1 MKTHIDL
8 FSGIGGFALSA
19 RWVGIKTIQFVEN
32 DPFCQK
38 VLQKNFK
45 GVPIHGDIKTFSIKT
60 FADTELHGLPTSHAK
75 IKKTKSQIEKKSDG
89 VRKPARG
96 TDLPDGRPFLI
107 TGGLP
112 CQPFS
117 VAGKRKGTADDRHLW
132 KEMFRVIKEFKPT
145 WVIAENVVGIKSM
158 ELVNSDS
165 ALESETDY
173 NEDGENSFTSILDG
187 VCKDLE
193 SIGFETQSII
203 IPACA
208 IDNCPHRRDRV
219 WIIAYSAESGVR
231 LEDKKIADKEQRA
244 SEDRGESIRSE
255 DRQTGTS
262 GTESADRN
270 DGRNSTPHPQSIR
283 DRRGIYHQ
291 RGTGERKLPQE
302 KQEGCE
308 VGGEGKRRTGI
319 NAHPNSEHDGRFE
332 TKTNRKYNEAKPET
346 ESRTQLSQHEPA
358 RNIGVS
364 RFGKNACANNT
375 NTQSKRLER
384 GIKTNQEEGQKSDD
398 EQLHGCCGKWD
409 EPWITVASRLCHL
422 DDGLSSGLVG
432 YHGITEEHLKHRN
445 KYRIQKLKA
454 LGNAIV
460 PQVCYQILLAIM
472 EASENL

>member
-1 MKTHIDL
+1 
-8 FSGIGGFALSA
+8 
-19 RWVGIKTIQFVEN
+19 
-32 DPFCQK
+32 
-38 VLQKNFK
+38 
-45 GVPIHGDIKTFSIKT
+45 
-60 FADTELHGLPTSHAK
+60 
-75 IKKTKSQIEKKSDG
+75 
-89 VRKPARG
+89 
-96 TDLPDGRPFLI
+96 
-107 TGGLP
+107 
-112 CQPFS
+112 
-117 VAGKRKGTADDRHLW
+117 
-132 KEMFRVIKEFKPT
+132 MFRVIKEFKPT

-231 LEDKKIADKEQRA
+231 LEDKKIADKERRA

-270 DGRNSTPHPQSIR
+270 APDTSNEGLQ
-283 DRRGIYHQ
+283 G
-291 RGTGERKLPQE
+291 GKETGD
-302 KQEGCE
+302 
-308 VGGEGKRRTGI
+308 T
-319 NAHPNSEHDGRFE
+319 SF
-332 TKTNRKYNEAKPET
+332 NRK
-346 ESRTQLSQHEPA
+346 ESRNELTRRCPSWQ
-358 RNIGVS
+358 
-364 RFGKNACANNT
+364 
-375 NTQSKRLER
+375 
-384 GIKTNQEEGQKSDD
+384 
-398 EQLHGCCGKWD
+398 
-409 EPWITVASRLCHL
+409 EPWLEVAQRLCKL
-422 DDGLSSGLVG
+422 DDGLPLGLVG